1 MDQKDQKEDH
11 EHGYGLIQAVINT
24 LAFYAVLWLVYAAVS
39 GQ

>member
-11 EHGYGLIQAVINT
+11 GLVQAVINT